1 MIYVFIMFLVFL
13 VFLSLSI
20 FFIQRKMDKYTIGN
34 IWETKKG
41 EIIIITDIDE
51 PSNPFPIKGCHKGNK
66 GSYYEFNIK
75 GVCYK
80 SINEDISLYKHI
92 GNKESHPEEYL

>member
-1 MIYVFIMFLVFL
+1 MIYLFIVFL

-51 PSNPFPIKGCHKGNK
+51 PSNPFPIKGYCKGN
-66 GSYYEFNIK
+66 YYEFNIK

-80 SINEDISLYKHI
+80 SIDEDISYINILVIKNPILRSIYDC
-92 GNKESHPEEYL
+92 S